1 MAHRNLPGR
10 RIGSRLASLTKPI
23 TENTMTDSQKRKAA
37 IDAIDEAGEY
47 AINHAE
53 IIAND
58 AAALLKASGHSAWIY
73 PELSRYIELRNTA
86 DKLMRE
92 VLP

>member
-1 MAHRNLPGR
+1 
-10 RIGSRLASLTKPI
+10 
-23 TENTMTDSQKRKAA
+23 MTDSQKRKAA
-37 IDAIDEAGEY
+37 LDAIDRCREY
-47 AINHAE
+47 ATANAVT
-53 IIAND
+53 IAND

-73 PELSRYIELRNTA
+73 PELSKYIELRNAA

>member
-1 MAHRNLPGR
+1 MN
-10 RIGSRLASLTKPI
+10 
-23 TENTMTDSQKRKAA
+23 ESQKRKLAL
-37 IDAIDEAGEY
+37 DAIERCQQY
-47 AINHAE
+47 AKDNATT
-53 IIAND
+53 IADD

-73 PELSRYIELRNTA
+73 PELSKYVELRNAA

>member
-1 MAHRNLPGR
+1 
-10 RIGSRLASLTKPI
+10 
-23 TENTMTDSQKRKAA
+23 MTDSQKRKAA
-37 IDAIDEAGEY
+37 IDAIDEAAEH

-73 PELSRYIELRNTA
+73 PELSKYIELRNAA

-92 VLP
+92 VLA

>member
-1 MAHRNLPGR
+1 MN
-10 RIGSRLASLTKPI
+10 
-23 TENTMTDSQKRKAA
+23 ESQKRKLAL
-37 IDAIDEAGEY
+37 DAIEKAREY
-47 AINHAE
+47 AQDFAE

-58 AAALLKASGHSAWIY
+58 AVALLKASGHSPWIY
-73 PELSRYIELRNTA
+73 PELSRYIELRNAA

>member
-1 MAHRNLPGR
+1 MN
-10 RIGSRLASLTKPI
+10 
-23 TENTMTDSQKRKAA
+23 DSQKRKLAL
-37 IDAIDEAGEY
+37 DAIEEAREY
-47 AINHAE
+47 AQDVAE

-58 AAALLKASGHSAWIY
+58 AVALLKASGHSAWIY
-73 PELSRYIELRNTA
+73 PELSKYIELRNAA

>member
-1 MAHRNLPGR
+1 
-10 RIGSRLASLTKPI
+10 
-23 TENTMTDSQKRKAA
+23 MTDSQKRKAA
-37 IDAIDEAGEY
+37 LDAIEA
-47 AINHAE
+47 ARKHAQDFAE

-58 AAALLKASGHSAWIY
+58 AVALLKASGHSHWIY
-73 PELSRYIELRNTA
+73 PELSNYIELRNEA

>member
-1 MAHRNLPGR
+1 MN
-10 RIGSRLASLTKPI
+10 
-23 TENTMTDSQKRKAA
+23 DSQKRKAA
-37 IDAIDEAGEY
+37 LDAIEEAREH
-47 AINHAE
+47 AQDFAE

-58 AAALLKASGHSAWIY
+58 AVALLKESGHSPWIY
-73 PELSRYIELRNTA
+73 PELSRYIDLRNQA

>member
-1 MAHRNLPGR
+1 MN
-10 RIGSRLASLTKPI
+10 
-23 TENTMTDSQKRKAA
+23 DSQKRKLAL
-37 IDAIDEAGEY
+37 DAIEEAREH
-47 AINHAE
+47 AQDFAE

-58 AAALLKASGHSAWIY
+58 AVALLKASGHSAWIY
-73 PELSRYIELRNTA
+73 PELSRYIELRNIA

>member
-1 MAHRNLPGR
+1 MN
-10 RIGSRLASLTKPI
+10 
-23 TENTMTDSQKRKAA
+23 ESQKRKAA
-37 IDAIDEAGEY
+37 IAAINEADEY
-47 AINHAE
+47 AIDHSG

-58 AAALLKASGHSAWIY
+58 AVSLLKASGHSAWIY
-73 PELSRYIELRNTA
+73 PELSKYIELRNTA

>member
-1 MAHRNLPGR
+1 
-10 RIGSRLASLTKPI
+10 
-23 TENTMTDSQKRKAA
+23 MTDSQKRKLAL
-37 IDAIDEAGEY
+37 DAINEADEY
-47 AINHAE
+47 AIDHSG

-58 AAALLKASGHSAWIY
+58 AVSLLKASGHSPWIY
-73 PELSRYIELRNTA
+73 PELSRYIELRNAA

>member
-1 MAHRNLPGR
+1 
-10 RIGSRLASLTKPI
+10 
-23 TENTMTDSQKRKAA
+23 MTDSQKRKAA
-37 IDAIDEAGEY
+37 LDAIEEAREH
-47 AINHAE
+47 AQDFAE

-58 AAALLKASGHSAWIY
+58 AVALLKASGHSAWIY
-73 PELSRYIELRNTA
+73 PELSRYIELRNAA